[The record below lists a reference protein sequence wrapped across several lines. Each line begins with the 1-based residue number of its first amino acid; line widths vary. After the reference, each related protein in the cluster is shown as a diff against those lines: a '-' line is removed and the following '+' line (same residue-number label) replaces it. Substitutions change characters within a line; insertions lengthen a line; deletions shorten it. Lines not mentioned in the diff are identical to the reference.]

1 MTSELPN
8 ARPDFSIEDCPRFPS
23 LYDFCQLYAG
33 GSIEGAWK
41 LNQKRTDVAINW
53 AGGLHH
59 ARKSEGSGFCYVNDI
74 VLAIIELLR
83 YHPRVLYI
91 DIDIHHGDAV
101 QDAFYHTDR
110 VMCVS
115 FHKYAPNFFPGTGSV
130 NEIGHKEGKHY
141 SVNVPLK
148 DGIDDTNYLKMFKPI
163 ISDVMEF
170 YRPTAVVL
178 QCGADSLRGDRIGN
192 FNLSINGHAECVRF
206 VSSYNLPT
214 LVVGGGGYCIRNVSR
229 CWTNETAV
237 LLDVDLPFDLPDN
250 EYFAHFAPDF
260 KLQNTGMEAENQNT
274 RGYLDSLLTQVRK
287 NIRTLQHAPSVQMT
301 AIPPSLYDD
310 IMDNMDE
317 DEEDKDANEE
327 YLRETGPDRSM
338 PRSPPRP
345 NPTAEFD
352 GGAEERSST
361 SNTNNT
367 NTNTNTNSHDVA
379 AKEDATAAMDA
390 DDDRGASTA
399 AAAAAQQAKHQQESQ
414 ASPTAQ
420 MMDVERYPSPTTT
433 NNNTNDTSD
442 ANTTPITN
450 FRGQVF
456 DQGCE

>member
-1 MTSELPN
+1 MPN
-8 ARPDFSIEDCPRFPS
+8 AREEYSIEDCPRFPS
-23 LYDFCQLYAG
+23 LYDFCQLYTG

-74 VLAIIELLR
+74 NLAIIELLR

-91 DIDIHHGDAV
+91 DIDIHHGDGV

-115 FHKYAPNFFPGTGSV
+115 FHKYAHNFFPGTGSV
-130 NEIGHKEGKHY
+130 NETGYKDGKYY

-148 DGIDDTNYLKMFKPI
+148 DGIDDQNYLKMFKPV

-178 QCGADSLRGDRIGN
+178 QCGADSLKGDRIGN
-192 FNLSINGHAECVRF
+192 FNLSINGHSECVRF
-206 VSSYNLPT
+206 VASYNLPT

-260 KLQNTGMEAENQNT
+260 KMQNTGLESENQNT
-274 RGYLDSLLTQVRK
+274 RAYLDSLLTQVRK
-287 NIRTLQHAPSVQMT
+287 NIRALQHAPSVQMT
-301 AIPPSLYDD
+301 AIPPSIYDD
-310 IMDNMDE
+310 LMEPTDE
-317 DEEDKDANEE
+317 DEEDKDANAD
-327 YLRETGPDRSM
+327 YLREIGPDLSM
-338 PRSPPRP
+338 SPRPPRP
-345 NPTAEFD
+345 NPTAEFEQED
-352 GGAEERSST
+352 RQGDDQCEREATPSSNVDTT
-361 SNTNNT
+361 SQETDNAMAIDSSNADSTRSGYTRPPFDENT
-367 NTNTNTNSHDVA
+367 
-379 AKEDATAAMDA
+379 M
-390 DDDRGASTA
+390 
-399 AAAAAQQAKHQQESQ
+399 
-414 ASPTAQ
+414 
-420 MMDVERYPSPTTT
+420 
-433 NNNTNDTSD
+433 
-442 ANTTPITN
+442 
-450 FRGQVF
+450 
-456 DQGCE
+456 C